1 VTAIVILAY
10 VVLPVVI
17 VAMGYAAMRLNETS
31 AKAAPHTHP
40 GE

>member
-1 VTAIVILAY
+1 MIFAY
-10 VVLPVVI
+10 VVLPVV

-31 AKAAPHTHP
+31 ARRAPHTHP